1 MAQIGLEDIYPEEV
15 AAYGHMRVGVTQE
28 LVREQYVVKGVT
40 TQGELRDTTRRL
52 LRDDAVQMQVSERL
66 AALPD
71 GYDPGSGSSNG
82 VEPCARGTVMSSVKT
97 KGDHGA

>member
-66 AALPD
+66 AALPG
-71 GYDPGSGSSNG
+71 GYDPWIWLI
-82 VEPCARGTVMSSVKT
+82 ERRRALRARY
-97 KGDHGA
+97 GDELSDD